1 MKTKKT
7 QVKRAGIRT
16 TKIMLWATAEEKQI
30 IQEAAKQENRSLT
43 NYMITASL
51 ERAKAAR

>member
-1 MKTKKT
+1 MKPKKI

-51 ERAKAAR
+51 ERAKAKP